1 MHESEEVELL
11 DELVR
16 AWVEVYKKSATT
28 RVLLRLIGDHGP
40 VDTSTLADLLARQT
54 GWEFTERGLYRTL
67 RRLNGLGLLTVEDEP
82 GRRTGARRH
91 IHQLTG
97 RGAAYLERIEAS
109 LISSPPPPP
118 VSADVEPQ

>member
-28 RVLLRLIGDHGP
+28 RVL
-40 VDTSTLADLLARQT
+40 
-54 GWEFTERGLYRTL
+54 

-91 IHQLTG
+91 IHQLTD
-97 RGAAYLERIEAS
+97 RGAAHLERIEAS
-109 LISSPPPPP
+109 LISSPPPPRD
-118 VSADVEPQ
+118 SAGVEPQ